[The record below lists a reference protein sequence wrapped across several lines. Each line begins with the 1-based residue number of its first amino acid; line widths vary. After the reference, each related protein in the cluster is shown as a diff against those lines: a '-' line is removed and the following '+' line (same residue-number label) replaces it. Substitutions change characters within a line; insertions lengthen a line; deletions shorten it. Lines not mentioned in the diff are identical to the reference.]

1 MDALMLRFSRFFIK
15 FRFVN
20 LLIIGGATLFF
31 AYHALQLQVF
41 SQFIDLLPRNHPFIQ
56 IYEKYNRQFGS
67 ANVVYAAIVAKQGT
81 IYDERILEKIYAFT
95 DQIDKVEGVDHG
107 QVASMTAVTVRDT
120 GIDQSGVIS
129 STQVVG
135 EEPLALLEAQFFT
148 RRTVQRAEKRGDK
161 VPGDL
166 PGFIQFAKQRKGVLE
181 PMLQSDSELSKAAAS
196 GDARKQAELSDARRE
211 NAELEFLQLRLA
223 ELPDTYKL
231 DGANLR
237 GPDGTLLPKEVTEKL
252 PDRIHQNKQVY
263 GRFVSVDDS
272 AAMVTAGFLESRLDY
287 QKIFTEIHALK
298 DELVKDGLVT
308 VHLTGQPILVGWTF
322 FYKWEIVLILGLSL
336 GILLLM
342 LGVYFRR
349 WYGVILPFSGAMACT
364 VWGLGFTSLMGYQIE
379 PLVLVIPMVITA
391 RAISHSVQFVERFY
405 EEYERLN
412 GVKEEAV
419 VLSMAELLIPGFLGI
434 VADAIGIIVIGVSSI
449 ALMKK
454 VAIFGA
460 FWSMSIIFTEM
471 LLNRLMIMYM
481 PAPKDTSHYIPP
493 AIMGVLKRIAYVT
506 TNTTWQRVIVGV
518 WAVIV
523 ILCATVALKVKIGE
537 SHPGTPVLWPNSEFN
552 QSAAVVASKFYGADD
567 LVVVVETPVQGGV
580 HTPEAMREIEAFQRY
595 MEQDPKVGGSISI
608 VDYLKAINRAY
619 HNGDPRWLSR
629 PYNTEQIGGLLYLY
643 EAGSPDPRVL
653 NPYRDQEA
661 QNATVKIFYKDHQAE
676 TIHNAVHRAQEYIF
690 DRPTGKIAI
699 RLDSPRDDLQA
710 RIRWWLGPLV
720 PPRDPELVVLTRPDV
735 GSEYAKQEVTH
746 PGRTEPPPEDSAK
759 RILTLPRT
767 SKELVQ
773 SLVDNGYDNVQKI
786 ADANLKKLSEVPGFD
801 LVTAY
806 ALKKSAQLDRKH
818 YRVDSEWKDDAAGIH
833 AQVRRRG
840 LYELPELWVKYKD
853 LDFVRRESGQWAD
866 GASFALASGLMGVL
880 GASNDEVEGS
890 NNATLIASFTAIF
903 LVIVL
908 TYRSFA
914 IGFLLC
920 ISLGTAT
927 LVSLAYMYFA
937 NIGFDVNTLPVQ
949 ALGVGVGVDY
959 GLYLMDRM
967 THERKRGHS
976 LDESIRISITTTGM
990 AVFFTGSTL
999 VGGIIF
1005 WYFISSLRFAADMSL
1020 LMSIVLAANMVGAMV
1035 LVPAMTSMFKPN
1047 FASGSSVSEMHK
1059 RDQAAVST
1067 AAGG

>member
-15 FRFVN
+15 HRLVN
-20 LLIIGGATLFF
+20 LVLIGGATLFF

-67 ANVVYAAIVAKQGT
+67 ANVVIAAIVAKEGT
-81 IYDERILEKIYAFT
+81 IYDERILEKVYAFT
-95 DQIDKVEGVDHG
+95 DQIDKIEGVDHG

-148 RRTVQRAEKRGDK
+148 RRTVQRAEKRGEK
-161 VPGDL
+161 PPGEL
-166 PGFIQFAKQRKGVLE
+166 VAFIEFVKERKAKLE
-181 PMLQSDSELSKAAAS
+181 PQLAPDSELTKAAAT
-196 GDARKQAELSDARRE
+196 GDAKKQAELTEVRRE

-223 ELPDTYKL
+223 ELPATYKL
-231 DGANLR
+231 DGANLK
-237 GPDGTLLPKEVTEKL
+237 GPDGTLLPKAVIQGL

-287 QKIFTEIHALK
+287 QKIFTDIHALK
-298 DELVKDGLVT
+298 DELERDGLVT

-322 FYKWEIVLILGLSL
+322 FYKWEIVLILSLSL

-349 WYGVILPFSGAMACT
+349 WYGVVLPFSGAIACT

-412 GVKEEAV
+412 GNKEEAV

-481 PAPKDTSHYIPP
+481 PAPTNTHHYVPSV
-493 AIMGVLKRIAYVT
+493 IMAVLKRIAYVS
-506 TNTTWQRVIVGV
+506 TNRVWQRAIVGV

-537 SHPGTPVLWPNSEFN
+537 SHPGTPVLWPKSEFN

-567 LVVVVETPVQGGV
+567 LVVVVETPESGAV
-580 HTPEAMREIEAFQRY
+580 HTPDVMREIEAFQRY

-619 HNGDPRWLSR
+619 HNGDPRWLDR
-629 PYNTEQIGGLLYLY
+629 PYSTEQIGGLLYLY

-661 QNATVKIFYKDHQAE
+661 QNATVKLFYKDHQAE
-676 TIHNAVHRAQEYIF
+676 TIHDAVHRAQEYIF
-690 DRPTGKIAI
+690 DRPTGKVAI
-699 RLDSPRDDLQA
+699 RLDTPRHDLQA
-710 RIRWWLGPLV
+710 RVRWWLGPLL
-720 PPRDPELVVLTRPDV
+720 PPRDPELVVLTRPDLTA
-735 GSEYAKQEVTH
+735 EYQKQEVTH
-746 PGRTEPPPEDSAK
+746 PNRTEPPPEDSTK

-773 SLVDNGYDNVQKI
+773 SLSDAGYDNVQKI

-806 ALKKSAQLDRKH
+806 ALKKSAQLDRRN
-818 YRVDSEWKDDAAGIH
+818 YVVESEWTDEPAGIH
-833 AQVRRRG
+833 AEIRRRG
-840 LYELPELWVKYKD
+840 LYDLPELWVKYKD
-853 LDFVRRESGQWAD
+853 GDFVRRESGQWAD

-908 TYRSFA
+908 TYRSLA

-967 THERKRGHS
+967 VHERKRGHDI
-976 LDESIRISITTTGM
+976 DESIRISITTTGM

-1020 LMSIVLAANMVGAMV
+1020 LMSIVLGANMVGAML
-1035 LVPAMTSMFKPN
+1035 LVPAMTSMFKPE
-1047 FASGSSVSEMHK
+1047 F
-1059 RDQAAVST
+1059 
-1067 AAGG
+1067 AAGKPVEGLHTRDSSPVSSAAG

>member
-1 MDALMLRFSRFFIK
+1 MDALMLRFSRFFI
-15 FRFVN
+15 RHRAVN
-20 LLIIGGATLFF
+20 LVLIGGATVFF

-67 ANVVYAAIVAKQGT
+67 ANVVIAAIVAKQGT
-81 IYDERILEKIYAFT
+81 IYDERVLEKVYAFT

-107 QVASMTAVTVRDT
+107 QVVSMTAVTVRDT
-120 GIDQSGVIS
+120 GIDQSGIIR

-135 EEPLALLEAQFFT
+135 EEPIALLEAQFFT
-148 RRTVQRAEKRGDK
+148 RRAVQRAEKRGESP
-161 VPGDL
+161 PGDL
-166 PGFIQFAKQRKGVLE
+166 AAFTEFVKKRKDSLQPQLKPDSDLAKK
-181 PMLQSDSELSKAAAS
+181 AAS
-196 GDARKQAELSDARRE
+196 GDEKAAGELADVRRE
-211 NAELEFLQLRLA
+211 NAELEFLQLRLG

-231 DGANLR
+231 DGENLR
-237 GPDGTLLPKEVTEKL
+237 GPEGTLLPKAMIAGL

-263 GRFVSVDDS
+263 GRFVSLDDS

-298 DELVKDGLVT
+298 KELEKDGLVT

-322 FYKWEIVLILGLSL
+322 YYKWEIVLILALSL
-336 GILLLM
+336 GILLVM
-342 LGVYFRR
+342 LGIYFRR
-349 WYGVILPFSGAMACT
+349 WYGVVMPFSGAIVCT
-364 VWGLGFTSLMGYQIE
+364 IWGLGFTSLMGYQIE

-412 GVKEEAV
+412 GDKEEAV

-460 FWSMSIIFTEM
+460 FWSISIIFTEM
-471 LLNRLMIMYM
+471 LLNRLMIMYL
-481 PAPKDTSHYIPP
+481 PAPKDTSHYVPP
-493 AIMGVLKRIAYVT
+493 VIMGVLKRIAYVS
-506 TNTTWQRVIVGV
+506 TNPAWSRAIIGVWVVIVV
-518 WAVIV
+518 
-523 ILCATVALKVKIGE
+523 LCASVALKVKIGE
-537 SHPGTPVLWPNSEFN
+537 SHPGTPVLWPDSEFN

-567 LVVVVETPVQGGV
+567 LIVVVETEEPGAV
-580 HTPEAMREIEAFQRY
+580 HKPDAMHEIEAFQRY
-595 MEQDPKVGGSISI
+595 MEQDPKVGGSVSV
-608 VDYLKAINRAY
+608 VDYLKSINRAY
-619 HNGDPRWLSR
+619 HNSDPRWASI
-629 PYNTEQIGGLLYLY
+629 PYSTEQIGGLLYLY

-661 QNATVKIFYKDHQAE
+661 QNATVRLFYKDHQAE

-690 DRPTGKIAI
+690 ARPTGRVAI
-699 RLDSPRDDLQA
+699 RLDTPRHDLQA
-710 RIRWWLGPLV
+710 RIRWWLGPLL
-720 PPRDPELVVLTRPDV
+720 PPRDPELVVLTRDEK
-735 GSEYAKQEVTH
+735 GEYQKQGVTH
-746 PGRTEPPPEDSAK
+746 PNRTEPPPEDSTQ

-773 SLVDNGYDNVQKI
+773 SLVENGYDNVGKI
-786 ADANLKKLSEVPGFD
+786 ANADLKKLATVPGFD

-806 ALKKSAQLDRKH
+806 ALKTSAQLDRR
-818 YRVDSEWKDDAAGIH
+818 YYTVESEWQNDELGVH
-833 AQVRRRG
+833 AEVRRRG
-840 LYELPELWVKYKD
+840 LYELPELWVQYHNG
-853 LDFVRRESGQWAD
+853 DFARRESGQWAE

-903 LVIVL
+903 LVIVI

-914 IGFLLC
+914 IGGLLC

-959 GLYLMDRM
+959 GLYLMDRIV
-967 THERKRGHS
+967 HERKRGHD
-976 LDESIRISITTTGM
+976 LDEAIRVAITTTGM

-1020 LMSIVLAANMVGAMV
+1020 LMSIVLGANMVGAML
-1035 LVPAMTSMFKPN
+1035 LVPSMTSRFKPS
-1047 FASGSSVSEMHK
+1047 FA
-1059 RDQAAVST
+1059 AAETVDELHRREARER
-1067 AAGG
+1067 AAIGG

>member
-15 FRFVN
+15 WRGVN
-20 LLIIGGATLFF
+20 LVLIGGATLFF

-56 IYEKYNRQFGS
+56 IYEKYNRGFGS
-67 ANVVYAAIVAKQGT
+67 ANVVVAAIVAHEGT
-81 IYDERILEKIYAFT
+81 IYDERVLEKVYAFT

-120 GIDQSGVIS
+120 GIDQSGTIR

-135 EEPLALLEAQFFT
+135 EEPLALLETQFFT
-148 RRTVQRAEKRGDK
+148 RRAVNRAQKRGDT
-161 VPGDL
+161 VPSDL
-166 PGFIQFAKQRKGVLE
+166 AGFTTFIQKRKSVLE
-181 PMLQSDSELSKAAAS
+181 PMLKQDSELMKRVTAEGEEA
-196 GDARKQAELSDARRE
+196 KAELTDVRRE
-211 NAELEFLQLRLA
+211 NAELEFLQLRLK
-223 ELPDTYKL
+223 ELPPGYRL
-231 DGANLR
+231 DGENLR
-237 GPDGTLLPKEVTEKL
+237 GPEGTLLPKAMTAEL
-252 PDRIHQNKQVY
+252 PDRIHQNRQVY
-263 GRFVSVDDS
+263 GRYVSLDDS

-287 QKIFTEIHALK
+287 SAIFTEIHQLK
-298 DELVKDGLVT
+298 DDLEKDGLVT

-322 FYKWEIVLILGLSL
+322 YYKWEIVLILGLSL
-336 GILLLM
+336 GILVAM

-349 WYGVILPFSGAMACT
+349 WYGVVLPFSGAVVCT

-412 GVKEEAV
+412 GDKEEAV

-460 FWSMSIIFTEM
+460 FWSIAIIFTEM

-481 PAPKDTSHYIPP
+481 PAPKDTTHYIPSV
-493 AIMGVLKRIAYVT
+493 IMRVLQWIAYAC
-506 TNTTWQRVIVGV
+506 TNPAWQRGIVGV
-518 WAVIV
+518 WVVIV
-523 ILCATVALKVKIGE
+523 VLCASVALKVKIGE
-537 SHPGTPVLWPNSEFN
+537 SHPGTPVLWPDSEFN
-552 QSAAVVASKFYGADD
+552 QSAKVVASKFYGSDD
-567 LVVVVETPVQGGV
+567 LVVVVETEEQGGV
-580 HTPEAMREIEAFQRY
+580 HRPEVMHEIEAFQRY
-595 MEQDPKVGGSISI
+595 MEQDPKVGGSVSI
-608 VDYLKAINRAY
+608 VDYLKSINRAY
-619 HNGDPRWLSR
+619 HNVDPRWIDI
-629 PYNTEQIGGLLYLY
+629 PYTTDQIGGLLYLY

-661 QNATVKIFYKDHQAE
+661 QNATVRLFYKDHQAE
-676 TIHNAVHRAQEYIF
+676 TIHDAVQRAQRYI
-690 DRPTGKIAI
+690 DARPTGKYSI
-699 RLDSPRDDLQA
+699 RTEVPREDLQA
-710 RIRWWLGPLV
+710 RIRYWLGPLV
-720 PPRDPELVVLTRPDV
+720 PPREPELVVRLRDEN
-735 GSEYAKQEVTH
+735 GEYQKQEVTH
-746 PGRTEPPPEDSAK
+746 PDRKEPPPPDSRE

-773 SLVDNGYDNVQKI
+773 SLVEKGFDNVQKLAA
-786 ADANLKKLSEVPGFD
+786 ADLTELSEVPGFD

-806 ALKKSAQLDRKH
+806 ALKKSAQLDRRN
-818 YRVDSEWKDDAAGIH
+818 YVVNSEWQNDEEGVH

-840 LYELPELWVKYKD
+840 LYQAPELWVKYKGG
-853 LDFVRRESGQWAD
+853 DFARRESGQWAE

-903 LVIVL
+903 LVIVI

-920 ISLGTAT
+920 LSLGTAT
-927 LVSLAYMYFA
+927 LVSLAYMYLA

-967 THERKRGHS
+967 VHERKRGHS
-976 LDESIRISITTTGM
+976 IDESIRISITTTGM

-1020 LMSIVLAANMVGAMV
+1020 LMSIVLGANMVGAML
-1035 LVPAMTSMFKPN
+1035 LVPALTSMFKPN
-1047 FASGSSVSEMHK
+1047 FAAVSGSAEVREHE
-1059 RDQAAVST
+1059 QAAKV
-1067 AAGG
+1067 AAG